1 MENRLRGDLLTLVQR
16 LHLPECTILSP
27 TLLSDIRREFPES
40 STGGRSFPLRLPLTL
55 HGFQKVL
62 PGFEWWPVRPT
73 FSNRRLDYYMRTAPP
88 PPPAPPGS
96 GPSTID
102 QPIKSKGAWSY
113 RPLSYSPMT
122 RRYSEEV
129 WLTDPRL
136 HQSDPHQSL
145 PGMCACVAG

>member
-1 MENRLRGDLLTLVQR
+1 MENRKGDLLTLVQR

-27 TLLSDIRREFPES
+27 THLSDIRREFPES
-40 STGGRSFPLRLPLTL
+40 PTGGCSFPLRLPLTL

-62 PGFEWWPVRPT
+62 LGFEWWPVRPT
-73 FSNRRLDYYMRTAPP
+73 FSNRRLDYYMCTAPLHP
-88 PPPAPPGS
+88 PPPGS
-96 GPSTID
+96 GLSTID

-129 WLTDPRL
+129 WLTDSRL